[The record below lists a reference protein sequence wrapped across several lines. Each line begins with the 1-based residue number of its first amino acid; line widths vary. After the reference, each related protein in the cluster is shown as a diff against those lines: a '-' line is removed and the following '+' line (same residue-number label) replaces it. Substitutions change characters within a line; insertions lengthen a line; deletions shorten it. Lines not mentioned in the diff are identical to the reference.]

1 MLEQLSIIVFPGKQK
16 TQVAK
21 HEVHIEINVV
31 AGEKQKTTKRL
42 SLEGKIEPQV
52 SWGLDV
58 CGEQRGSQG
67 YGNMLITKVC
77 VKWFHRVFQI
87 A

>member
-31 AGEKQKTTKRL
+31 AGEKQKTTK
-42 SLEGKIEPQV
+42 K
-52 SWGLDV
+52 
-58 CGEQRGSQG
+58 
-67 YGNMLITKVC
+67 TK
-77 VKWFHRVFQI
+77 FGREE
-87 A
+87 